1 MKSSVFERVNYRGC
15 ALLSGACAEGES
27 KKIVNSLRVIPL
39 SALAL
44 LITLGCGV
52 YTFNPKGKLDI
63 SSVAVERFENRTGEF
78 GFADRLTDIVIDE
91 FIADGNLKVLSRA
104 NADAVLIGVLTRY
117 ERLVQVFDENDQV
130 QQYKVR
136 LGFEITLKKASDDTE
151 IWKETMAPEGLY
163 SPLTETEEDGQRRAA
178 EALVEAIINRTT
190 KSW

>member
-1 MKSSVFERVNYRGC
+1 MKVSVFKKINFRG
-15 ALLSGACAEGES
+15 ASLLPAVCSKGES
-27 KKIVNSLRVIPL
+27 KKIVKGLRVIFL
-39 SALAL
+39 TALAFL
-44 LITLGCGV
+44 FAFGCGV

-117 ERLVQVFDENDQV
+117 ERIVQVFDENDQV

-136 LGFEITLKKASDDTE
+136 LGFEITLRKASDDTE